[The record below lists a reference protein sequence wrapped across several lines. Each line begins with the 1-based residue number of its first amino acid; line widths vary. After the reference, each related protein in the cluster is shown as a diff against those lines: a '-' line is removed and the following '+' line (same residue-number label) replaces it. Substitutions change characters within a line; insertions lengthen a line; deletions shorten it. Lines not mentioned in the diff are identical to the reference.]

1 MGSSVVQCHELC
13 GGYVR
18 KHQSSVSFV
27 PIPKL
32 WDSNGIRMG
41 LEDDRHPV
49 RPVASARVVLELQD
63 MN

>member
-1 MGSSVVQCHELC
+1 M
-13 GGYVR
+13 R